1 MRAARTPIAPATGAL
16 MKAAPGVEEGAL
28 EEGALGEGALEEGAL
43 PPGRAFGVVAEGAPE
58 TVNIQG

>member
-1 MRAARTPIAPATGAL
+1 

-28 EEGALGEGALEEGAL
+28 EEEALEEGAR
-43 PPGRAFGVVAEGAPE
+43 PPGRAFGVVVEGAPE